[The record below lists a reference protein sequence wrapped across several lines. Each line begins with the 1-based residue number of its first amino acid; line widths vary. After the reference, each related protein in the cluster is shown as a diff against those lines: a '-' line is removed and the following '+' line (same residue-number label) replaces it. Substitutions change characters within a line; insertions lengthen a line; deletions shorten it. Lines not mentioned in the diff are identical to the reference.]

1 MIKIR
6 QSIAAP
12 QFAAQY
18 SSCENGTL
26 LIITFNKPPS
36 NFTLLDLAEHRGHV
50 HILGAVLHTCTCNC
64 CVHTYRL
71 FSKSE
76 QKGHTQMNSI
86 SGNQSNTHTNTHTHT
101 DARVSLRSAHQIKW
115 IFWHGPTC
123 ERKPAGSPPDMRKP
137 SLWPVAVLH
146 KNKHQ
151 HDQPDIHI
159 QFPLA

>member
-1 MIKIR
+1 MAFFIKRKTKRFDYLVLLKRSGSLGIIKKKQIKVIKIR

-12 QFAAQY
+12 QFAVQC

-50 HILGAVLHTCTCNC
+50 HILGTVLHTCTCNC

-76 QKGHTQMNSI
+76 QKGQTQMISI
-86 SGNQSNTHTNTHTHT
+86 SVNQSNTHTHTHI
-101 DARVSLRSAHQIKW
+101 DAPLSLRSAHQIKW
-115 IFWHGPTC
+115 I
-123 ERKPAGSPPDMRKP
+123 
-137 SLWPVAVLH
+137 L
-146 KNKHQ
+146 
-151 HDQPDIHI
+151 
-159 QFPLA
+159 